1 MSLLLVIVIHRVHD
15 VLLPVL
21 DYLPDRASDHVTRRQ
36 GRDGQAL
43 ALPLEADGLT
53 VLELGHLLEAGVH
66 LVQGEQRELLN
77 VMTGLDT
84 EMSEYKT
91 TRNITIVYSL

>member
-36 GRDGQAL
+36 GRDGQTL

-77 VMTGLDT
+77 VVTRLDT
-84 EMSEYKT
+84 GMSEYKG
-91 TRNITIVYSL
+91 RQEQ

>member
-1 MSLLLVIVIHRVHD
+1 MPLLLVVVVHRVHD

-21 DYLPDRASDHVTRRQ
+21 DNFPDRASDHVTRRQ
-36 GRDGQAL
+36 GSDHQAL
-43 ALPLEADGLT
+43 TLPLEADRLA

-77 VMTGLDT
+77 VVSGLKFGDIKVT
-84 EMSEYKT
+84 
-91 TRNITIVYSL
+91 